1 MRIAEFQRERLAKVI
16 ERLSK
21 QLAAAKETDEKVWVL
36 KTDVTFLTRIN
47 NQIALKC
54 GEYSGHNLWRKA
66 ALNLKNRKG
75 IEVMY
80 ILDDIEWEFLY
91 LHELKFP
98 IEKKSLE
105 NRLRYASN
113 MLEVMDEV
121 NRLSLSEKQ

>member
-1 MRIAEFQRERLAKVI
+1 
-16 ERLSK
+16 
-21 QLAAAKETDEKVWVL
+21 
-36 KTDVTFLTRIN
+36 
-47 NQIALKC
+47 
-54 GEYSGHNLWRKA
+54 
-66 ALNLKNRKG
+66 
-75 IEVMY
+75 MY

-91 LHELKFP
+91 LHELEFP

>member
-36 KTDVTFLTRIN
+36 KTDVKFLTTIN

-54 GEYSGHNLWRKA
+54 GADSGHNLWRRA

-91 LHELKFP
+91 LHELEFP

>member
-54 GEYSGHNLWRKA
+54 GEDSEHNLWRKA

-80 ILDDIEWEFLY
+80 ILDDIELEF
-91 LHELKFP
+91 FV
-98 IEKKSLE
+98 ST
-105 NRLRYASN
+105 
-113 MLEVMDEV
+113 
-121 NRLSLSEKQ
+121 